1 MDNYEKNIEN
11 IKDRLDEILGFS
23 QLGHGLKSLVKGAFG
38 DTYSDIDKNKSG
50 AKLGRDYGEYLAGAG
65 SEEEM
70 KAMAGK
76 PSMYKIGNNYAKIVE
91 DELIPY
97 LSFKVDQE
105 ESKIQGTLVHTS
117 DKDRVVKLRPSLE
130 WLYKGVWKANRLGLT
145 TRKQEGEGSI
155 KGRLVTFDGIW
166 ESGDFMGVLKGGEII
181 GGQVKDG
188 YYLSR
193 ADGFKIKPWDFKSG
207 GFSVGSGFALGM
219 PLAKDNTKYKSLSI
233 FQVPTDKIIKIVDNN
248 DEEYLLKVDK
258 GVNYQTVDMKIDGT
272 EVYWAPYSNSKSD
285 FEKSFIKVGDNFN
298 LPGILSI
305 DKGVQSVE
313 VKTLEYEGNQG
324 AGQPTQTQQP
334 SAKPLNWN
342 KFDVKSNVKGW
353 TPGTKG
359 GYFID
364 VEEDDEE
371 TISSIQKFKD
381 EINSG
386 KFFKYLNFFKQLID
400 EGRIDGYGNYPS
412 LAFLFPKQVGSTYK
426 SDDPERDRVMKY
438 FSDFRQKVI
447 NNFRAENVT
456 KYYLGLLKKYVETD
470 SVTISKT
477 QKTTKSKGGARGG
490 TVTESKLSILDILK
504 KTI

>member
-1 MDNYEKNIEN
+1 MVSNSILKVNNYEKHTNN
-11 IKDRLDEILGFS
+11 IKERLDEILGSFFR
-23 QLGHGLKSLVKGAFG
+23 GLMG
-38 DTYSDIDKNKSG
+38 DTHTDYDK
-50 AKLGRDYGEYLAGAG
+50 AKEGVKTGRDYGEYLSSHG
-65 SEEEM
+65 SKEEIE
-70 KAMAGK
+70 AMAGQ
-76 PSMYKIGNNYAKIVE
+76 PSLYKLGKNYA
-91 DELIPY
+91 DEVDEKLKEY
-97 LSFKVDQE
+97 LFFSIDHE
-105 ESKIQGTLVHTS
+105 ETKSKGVLVHSS
-117 DKDRVVKLRPSLE
+117 DIARALKLTPSIE
-130 WLYKGVWKANRLGLT
+130 WLFKGVWRAKKLRLSRT
-145 TRKQEGEGSI
+145 NKTGEGSI
-155 KGRLVTFDGIW
+155 EGKLVEFVGIW
-166 ESGDFMGVLKGGEII
+166 EDGTFMGILSGGSIE
-181 GGQVKDG
+181 GGWIKDG
-188 YYLSR
+188 YYIGN
-193 ADGFKIKPWDFKSG
+193 ADGFKISPWNFKSG
-207 GFSVGSGFALGM
+207 GYSPSSEFVLGM
-219 PLAKDNTKYKSLSI
+219 PIAKDNTKYKTLSI
-233 FQVPTDKIIKIVDNN
+233 FQVPSDKKIKIVDNN
-248 DEEYLLKVDK
+248 DVEHILNVER
-258 GVNYQTVDMKIDGT
+258 GVSFETLNIKINGN
-272 EVYWAPYSNSKSD
+272 EVFWSPYSNSKSD
-285 FEKSFIKVGDNFN
+285 FEKSFIKVGETFD
-298 LPGILSI
+298 LPEVLLI
-305 DKGVQSVE
+305 DKGIQSIE
-313 VKTLEYEGNQG
+313 VKTSEYESQ
-324 AGQPTQTQQP
+324 APESQATESKMPE
-334 SAKPLNWN
+334 NWN

-381 EINSG
+381 DINSG